1 MYVCIINT
9 IYVLFDICVLN
20 NSYASTFLYTF
31 RPCIILT
38 GTDPAVSRPWTP
50 VNYWWKTIFKP
61 VTTHW
66 HFRPEAPVF
75 TRPKSEHKKCA
86 KKTTVQQSIYGNV
99 YPIDIRTYTIYIA
112 VCKTNERMEKNSC
125 FFFYRRLFLSISFV
139 KSIILWINFKV

>member
-20 NSYASTFLYTF
+20 NSYASAFLYTS

-38 GTDPAVSRPWTP
+38 RTDPAVSGPRTP

-66 HFRPEAPVF
+66 PFRPETPAF
-75 TRPKSEHKKCA
+75 TRPKSERTKIKKCT
-86 KKTTVQQSIYGNV
+86 KTTVQCSIHGNV
-99 YPIDIRTYTIYIA
+99 YPINIQTHTIYIT
-112 VCKTNERMEKNSC
+112 VRKTNERMEKNS
-125 FFFYRRLFLSISFV
+125 FFSNECHFCHFRFYNKLYYD
-139 KSIILWINFKV
+139 